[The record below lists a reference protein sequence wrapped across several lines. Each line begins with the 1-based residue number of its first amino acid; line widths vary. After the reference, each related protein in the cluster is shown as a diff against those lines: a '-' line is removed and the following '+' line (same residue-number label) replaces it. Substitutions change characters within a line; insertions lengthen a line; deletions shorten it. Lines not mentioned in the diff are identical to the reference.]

1 MEKSQN
7 ESGEGSKNLMDNRKW
22 FNMLY
27 ITGEEGGWDI
37 GTFGPELP
45 TFS

>member
-7 ESGEGSKNLMDNRKW
+7 ESGKGSKNLMDNRKC

-27 ITGEEGGWDI
+27 ITGEQGGWDI
-37 GTFGPELP
+37 GTFRPELP